1 MILFRINI
9 SDINLLIKNRFTLLC
24 FLFCAILTANGCN
37 TEPEEIKFGT
47 DQCALCR
54 MNISEVKFGA
64 EIVTKKGKI
73 YKYDGAEC
81 MLNALSLGNINYED
95 AAGFYVI
102 DAADPKKLTNAV
114 DASYLISEKLPSP
127 MGANLSCY
135 SKRTDAEAMQK
146 QFGGELKTWSELLV
160 KFKAK

>member
-1 MILFRINI
+1 MKQNSVI
-9 SDINLLIKNRFTLLC
+9 LIKNRNISMKWLNLM
-24 FLFCAILTANGCN
+24 FLVLLTAAACG

-54 MNISEVKFGA
+54 MNISEQRFGA

-81 MLNALSLGNINYED
+81 MFNALSLGNVAYGD
-95 AAGFYVI
+95 AAGFYVV
-102 DAADPKKLTNAV
+102 DAANPKQLTDAV
-114 DASYLISEKLPSP
+114 TASYLISEKLPSP

-135 SKRTDAEAMQK
+135 SKKSDAELNQK
-146 QFGGELKTWSELLV
+146 KYGGELKTWEDLLV
-160 KFKAK
+160 KFKVGK

>member
-1 MILFRINI
+1 MITINKKTILLF
-9 SDINLLIKNRFTLLC
+9 SFLSVLLIASACSTD
-24 FLFCAILTANGCN
+24 
-37 TEPEEIKFGT
+37 PEEIKFGT

-64 EIVTKKGKI
+64 EIVTRKGKI

-81 MLNALSLGNINYED
+81 MLNALSLGNISFND

-102 DAADPKKLTNAV
+102 DASNPKQLTNAV
-114 DASYLISEKLPSP
+114 EASYLISEKLPSP

-135 SKRTDAEAMQK
+135 SNKHDAEAMLK
-146 QFGGELKTWSELLV
+146 QYGGELKTWNELLV
-160 KFKAK
+160 KFKVK

>member
-1 MILFRINI
+1 MKKIN
-9 SDINLLIKNRFTLLC
+9 KNRVVLLC
-24 FLFCAILTANGCN
+24 SVFCILLMASACN
-37 TEPEEIKFGT
+37 TEPEEISFGT

-81 MLNALSLGNINYED
+81 MLNALSLGNISYDD

-102 DAADPKKLTNAV
+102 DASNPKQLTNAV

-135 SKRTDAEAMQK
+135 SKKTDAAAMQK
-146 QFGGELKTWSELLV
+146 QYGGELKTWNELLA
-160 KFKAK
+160 KFKVK

>member
-1 MILFRINI
+1 MKKIYKYRVMLLC
-9 SDINLLIKNRFTLLC
+9 SVLSMLLI
-24 FLFCAILTANGCN
+24 AGACN
-37 TEPEEIKFGT
+37 TEPDEIKFGT

-81 MLNALSLGNINYED
+81 MMNALSLGNISYED
-95 AAGFYVI
+95 AAGFYVV
-102 DAADPKKLTNAV
+102 DAANPKQLTNALN
-114 DASYLISEKLPSP
+114 ASYLISEKLPSP

-135 SKRTDAEAMQK
+135 SKKADAEAMQK
-146 QFGGELKTWSELLV
+146 QYGGELKTWDELIA
-160 KFKAK
+160 KFKVK

>member
-1 MILFRINI
+1 M
-9 SDINLLIKNRFTLLC
+9 LLI
-24 FLFCAILTANGCN
+24 AGACN
-37 TEPEEIKFGT
+37 TEPDEIKFGT

-81 MLNALSLGNINYED
+81 MMNALSLGNISYED
-95 AAGFYVI
+95 AAGFYVV
-102 DAADPKKLTNAV
+102 DAANPKQLTNALN
-114 DASYLISEKLPSP
+114 ASYLISEKLPSP

-135 SKRTDAEAMQK
+135 SNKADAEAMQK
-146 QFGGELKTWSELLV
+146 QYGGELKTWDELLA
-160 KFKAK
+160 KFKVK